1 MLAADAPTS
10 PILVNALWPQD
21 AAEPVLANLRL
32 LARQLLLQVNQGLLR
47 DDN

>member
-1 MLAADAPTS
+1 MLVADAGRGVAYRRTC
-10 PILVNALWPQD
+10 V
-21 AAEPVLANLRL
+21 L